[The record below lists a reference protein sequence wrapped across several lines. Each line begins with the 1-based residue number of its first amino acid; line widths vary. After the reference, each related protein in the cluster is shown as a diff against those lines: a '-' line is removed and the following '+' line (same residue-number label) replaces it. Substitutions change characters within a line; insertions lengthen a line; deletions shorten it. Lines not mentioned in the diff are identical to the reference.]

1 MDPHPATRGR
11 PVTTSKAPTAEAS
24 LRAAVREAHGVL
36 KDMRGVLADL
46 RAERRAVEQLLDGIP
61 GRVDERIERQVVEG
75 LEALGR
81 QTEQAM
87 DASVAKVGREFDRL
101 AAIFLGTDERA
112 RAEGREP
119 LETLV
124 LRNREAAGLPEV
136 VHRCPPLGAS
146 LMPCCAQWP
155 SDIPRTDRLT
165 MDPALVTC
173 TGRSS

>member
-61 GRVDERIERQVVEG
+61 AKVDERIERQVVEG
-75 LEALGR
+75 LAELGT
-81 QTEQAM
+81 QTDKAM
-87 DASVAKVGREFDRL
+87 RASVAKVISEFDHL
-101 AAIFLGTDERA
+101 AEIILGKDEEA
-112 RAEGREP
+112 RGEGRES
-119 LETLV
+119 LETLI
-124 LRNREAAGLPEV
+124 LRNREAAGAPEV

-146 LMPCCAQWP
+146 LMPCCARFP
-155 SDIPRTDRLT
+155 SEIPRVDRLT
-165 MDPALVTC
+165 MDPGLVTC
-173 TGRSS
+173 TGSPT